1 MTKRVRKDLTQTV
14 REDLSDEVILWTE
27 LNEVKIRQVV
37 SDRNQGATSVK
48 TTGPV
53 HVWHI
58 LRETEKHAGA
68 AGSSAD
74 KGERAE
80 KRGSEMKSEEQ
91 PGTRSER
98 TCRPRDVC
106 RGATETIQQGLMHP
120 DCASER
126 IPWMPCGELKRKA
139 TSRLLQQS
147 H

>member
-53 HVWHI
+53 RVWHI
-58 LRETEKHAGA
+58 LRETESMPVRLGAQQTKVRELRNEGQRWNLRSSQGPGQRGPADQGTYAGEPLRLF
-68 AGSSAD
+68 S
-74 KGERAE
+74 
-80 KRGSEMKSEEQ
+80 
-91 PGTRSER
+91 
-98 TCRPRDVC
+98 RDWCTLIVL
-106 RGATETIQQGLMHP
+106 QK
-120 DCASER
+120 
-126 IPWMPCGELKRKA
+126 IPWTPCGELKWKA